1 MKDLR
6 EGMVTREELDRVFAS
21 QEQWRLDLR
30 ERLDRIEQNRPGQ

>member
-21 QEQWRLDLR
+21 QEQPLDLR
-30 ERLDRIEQNRPGQ
+30 ERLDWFEQNRPGQ